1 MIRRPPSS
9 KRTATL
15 FPYTTLFRSQVV
27 TGVGGQDWKIAG
39 VGDFNG
45 DAKADILWRS
55 TSSGTN
61 VIWQSADSDSLQAVT
76 RLYGTV
82 WGVLV
87 LGTSTATTRPP
98 SCGAIRTTAK
108 TRSGCRPTQVR
119 ARPLLVWV
127 ARIGRSWGSS
137 DGGRSDEHTSELQS
151 LMRIS
156 YAVFC

>member
-55 TSSGTN
+55 TSSGAN
-61 VIWQSADSDSLQAVT
+61 VIWQSADSDSLQTVT

-82 WGVLV
+82 WGVAGV
-87 LGTSTATTRPP
+87 ADFNGDNKA
-98 SCGAIRTTAK
+98 AILWRNSNNGNNAIWL
-108 TRSGCRPTQVR
+108 
-119 ARPLLVWV
+119 A
-127 ARIGRSWGSS
+127 AN
-137 DGGRSDEHTSELQS
+137 
-151 LMRIS
+151 
-156 YAVFC
+156 